1 MAKRREVCCV
11 DVMQDDFEVGVEN
24 LDDVREG
31 KGSSVWRWVGG
42 GEQSG
47 EGEREGSEI
56 NINKPR
62 VPKGAGSK
70 IL

>member
-1 MAKRREVCCV
+1 LCDIGSNDEKEKREVCCV

-42 GEQSG
+42 EQSG
-47 EGEREGSEI
+47 EGERR
-56 NINKPR
+56 K
-62 VPKGAGSK
+62 
-70 IL
+70 